1 MAVTNSPGSECGL
14 KLWHDLGVPM
24 RDGVRLSADVF
35 LPDRDGPFPTIVTR
49 TPYESG
55 RDAFLDVAAYWA
67 RRGFAFVVQDCRGR
81 FESEGTFRAYADDPT
96 DGYDTIE
103 WVGGQGWCNGKIGTW
118 GRSYGGLTQWLSAP
132 LAHPQLTCMA
142 PHVICD
148 DFYSDCHY
156 IGGAFQLMLSL
167 GAAVIWQTNLATVVG
182 PQSRHVFQNR
192 RFWSHLPLIE
202 MDELAIGRRV
212 EYWREW
218 LAHPTYGDYWK
229 PFDIRGRHA
238 EITVPAFQQCGWFDP
253 YTGSGFRN
261 LNGMQQHGPNSRARE
276 QQRILVGPWSHEE
289 PVATSMGGRDFGPG
303 SLLDIRAEE
312 HRWFD
317 WQLKGIDDG
326 IASEPPIR
334 IFTMGANSWRN
345 EAEWPLERSVVTPL
359 FLHST
364 GRAGSSPDDG
374 RLTLDP
380 PGDEPVD
387 RFHYDPAEPV
397 PTLGGVLSVHMM
409 TAHAEEPLEAGA
421 VDQRLLEKRDDV
433 LVYTTPV
440 LAEPVEVTGPVSVV
454 LYAESNARDTDF
466 TARLVDV
473 APDGTAFLVTEGI
486 LRARY
491 RNGLKQT
498 ELLAPGVAEQMEIV
512 LYPTSIVFAAGH
524 RIRLDISSSNF
535 PRFSRNL
542 NTGEDVGTGTRMLV
556 AANSVLHSQ
565 VAPSQL
571 VLPVVD
577 STLRFC

>member
-1 MAVTNSPGSECGL
+1 MAVTSSPGSECGL

-289 PVATSMGGRDFGPG
+289 PTATSMGGRDFGPG

-334 IFTMGANSWRN
+334 IFTMGANSWRS

-491 RNGLKQT
+491 RNGLDQT
-498 ELLAPGVAEQMEIV
+498 ELLAPGVVERMQIE
-512 LYPTSIVFAAGH
+512 LYPTSMVFAAGH
-524 RIRLDISSSNF
+524 RVRLDISSSNF

-577 STLRFC
+577 STLRFR

>member
-1 MAVTNSPGSECGL
+1 MTSSPGSECGL

-55 RDAFLDVAAYWA
+55 RDVFLDVAAYWA
-67 RRGFAFVVQDCRGR
+67 RRGFAFVAQDCRGR

-289 PVATSMGGRDFGPG
+289 PTATSMGGRDFGPG

-334 IFTMGANSWRN
+334 IFTMGANSWRS

>member
-1 MAVTNSPGSECGL
+1 
-14 KLWHDLGVPM
+14 
-24 RDGVRLSADVF
+24 
-35 LPDRDGPFPTIVTR
+35 
-49 TPYESG
+49 
-55 RDAFLDVAAYWA
+55 
-67 RRGFAFVVQDCRGR
+67 
-81 FESEGTFRAYADDPT
+81 
-96 DGYDTIE
+96 
-103 WVGGQGWCNGKIGTW
+103 
-118 GRSYGGLTQWLSAP
+118 
-132 LAHPQLTCMA
+132 
-142 PHVICD
+142 
-148 DFYSDCHY
+148 
-156 IGGAFQLMLSL
+156 
-167 GAAVIWQTNLATVVG
+167 
-182 PQSRHVFQNR
+182 
-192 RFWSHLPLIE
+192 
-202 MDELAIGRRV
+202 
-212 EYWREW
+212 
-218 LAHPTYGDYWK
+218 
-229 PFDIRGRHA
+229 
-238 EITVPAFQQCGWFDP
+238 
-253 YTGSGFRN
+253 
-261 LNGMQQHGPNSRARE
+261 
-276 QQRILVGPWSHEE
+276 
-289 PVATSMGGRDFGPG
+289 MGGRDFGPG

-334 IFTMGANSWRN
+334 IFTMGANSWRS

>member
-565 VAPSQL
+565 ATPSQL

>member
-1 MAVTNSPGSECGL
+1 MTSSPGSECGL

-55 RDAFLDVAAYWA
+55 RDVFLDVAAYWA
-67 RRGFAFVVQDCRGR
+67 RRGFAFVAQDCRGR

-289 PVATSMGGRDFGPG
+289 PASTSMGGRDFGPG

-312 HRWFD
+312 RRWFD

-345 EAEWPLERSVVTPL
+345 EAKWPLERSVVTPL

-374 RLTLDP
+374 RLTPDP

-421 VDQRLLEKRDDV
+421 VDQRLLEKREDV
-433 LVYTTPV
+433 LVYTTPT

-491 RNGLKQT
+491 RNGLDQT
-498 ELLAPGVAEQMEIV
+498 ELLAPGVVERMQIE
-512 LYPTSIVFAAGH
+512 LYPTSMVFAAGH
-524 RIRLDISSSNF
+524 RVRLDISSSNF

-556 AANSVLHSQ
+556 AANTVLHNQ
-565 VAPSQL
+565 ATPSQL

-577 STLRFC
+577 STLRFR

>member
-261 LNGMQQHGPNSRARE
+261 LTGMQQDGPNARARE
-276 QQRILVGPWSHEE
+276 QQRILVGP
-289 PVATSMGGRDFGPG
+289 G
-303 SLLDIRAEE
+303 
-312 HRWFD
+312 
-317 WQLKGIDDG
+317 
-326 IASEPPIR
+326 
-334 IFTMGANSWRN
+334 
-345 EAEWPLERSVVTPL
+345 
-359 FLHST
+359 
-364 GRAGSSPDDG
+364 
-374 RLTLDP
+374 
-380 PGDEPVD
+380 
-387 RFHYDPAEPV
+387 
-397 PTLGGVLSVHMM
+397 
-409 TAHAEEPLEAGA
+409 
-421 VDQRLLEKRDDV
+421 
-433 LVYTTPV
+433 
-440 LAEPVEVTGPVSVV
+440 
-454 LYAESNARDTDF
+454 
-466 TARLVDV
+466 
-473 APDGTAFLVTEGI
+473 
-486 LRARY
+486 
-491 RNGLKQT
+491 
-498 ELLAPGVAEQMEIV
+498 
-512 LYPTSIVFAAGH
+512 
-524 RIRLDISSSNF
+524 
-535 PRFSRNL
+535 
-542 NTGEDVGTGTRMLV
+542 
-556 AANSVLHSQ
+556 
-565 VAPSQL
+565 
-571 VLPVVD
+571 
-577 STLRFC
+577 